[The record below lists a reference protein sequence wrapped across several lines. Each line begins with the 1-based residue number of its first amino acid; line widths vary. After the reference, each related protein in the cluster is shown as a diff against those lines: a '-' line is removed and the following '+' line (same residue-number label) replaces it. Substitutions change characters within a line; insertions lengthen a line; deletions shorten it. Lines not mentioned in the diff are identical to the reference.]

1 MTKRGAGAHPAL
13 LFCLEVRITGGGIW
27 AADKTV
33 QCHQHLIFIPE
44 GCLTIAQRFNV
55 GCGVWSLNLPQSRR
69 DGHGLATYQEAN
81 YKPFIIAAMIFMAR
95 IKDPVAALKKLSQ

>member
-1 MTKRGAGAHPAL
+1 MTPASPLEGCQAAALRFIAHKFCYRP
-13 LFCLEVRITGGGIW
+13 LFCLEVRIAGGGIW

-55 GCGVWSLNLPQSRR
+55 GCGV
-69 DGHGLATYQEAN
+69 
-81 YKPFIIAAMIFMAR
+81 
-95 IKDPVAALKKLSQ
+95 